1 MNNEM
6 IIRTLS
12 LTCLTTHYQ
21 ELWKEQYSEDFK
33 NDNWTK
39 KDDPRLNQNF
49 FFKAHTGGV

>member
-1 MNNEM
+1 M